1 MPPAVGIVDNFRGGA
16 GEGGNGTKEIVG
28 GGVGVGARALLAEPD
43 TTSADHERRGTRR
56 RLAHTNQAHMRVL
69 VASERK

>member
-1 MPPAVGIVDNFRGGA
+1 VPPAVGIVDNFRGGA

-28 GGVGVGARALLAEPD
+28 GGVGARALLAEPD